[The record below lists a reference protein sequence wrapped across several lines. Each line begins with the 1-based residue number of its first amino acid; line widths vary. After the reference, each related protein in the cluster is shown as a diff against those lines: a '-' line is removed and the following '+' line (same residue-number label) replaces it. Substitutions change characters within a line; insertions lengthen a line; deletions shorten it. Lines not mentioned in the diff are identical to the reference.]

1 VESGLGGTYD
11 GKAGGFPDADESLAD
26 DDRQT
31 LVIVGNGMMSY
42 RLCQKL
48 VENGVN
54 QSIRIVV
61 FGEERFPAYD
71 RVHLT
76 DIFGGRDGE
85 SLILA
90 EEDWYESHG
99 IDLYLDDPI
108 VYVDREHSFVESYSG
123 LRIPYNRLV
132 FATGSEPFVPPI
144 EGMHVEDDDGTK
156 RLRRG
161 VFVYRTFDDV
171 YNIEAHV
178 EGALR
183 VAVIG
188 GGLLGLEAAKAIYD
202 LGRRLHP
209 IEVQVIEVAP
219 NLMPRQLDPQGA
231 GLLKEKIEELGVK
244 IQVGKKMKSVLSAKE
259 HLAKFKV
266 ARAEKIMSALAA
278 KKKAEK
284 EAKAQARKA
293 LAALSPGE
301 LAPGNAGPYRFAP
314 PRGDAD
320 EEPPEEPD
328 EASESEV
335 IEAEEEPEDTLD
347 DDETERLVMEFDD
360 GKILAVDMI
369 IVSAGI
375 RPRGDIAKAA
385 GITCAANGGILVDD
399 RLQTSDEQIFAIG
412 ECACHNGV
420 TYGLVAPGY
429 QMVDVLVANLLGE
442 NAEFKGAD
450 QSAKLKLMGVTVAAL
465 GEYDGDTKPLSSA
478 LRYTTGGVYR
488 KLVTRQGKLI
498 GAVTVGEW
506 ENLDRI
512 RDALTSPVPMSF
524 FDMRRFRSTGNL
536 FAKEESKKVTEW
548 ADDAVVCGCLR
559 VTRGTLSLAIV
570 EGCGT
575 IETLCSKTG
584 AGTVCGSCKPLLAE
598 LLGVDEHGAVPVAV
612 PVTSVRMGERP
623 AMRKDRP
630 PTSRRTMAPAPVSQR
645 RPTFPGGVGR
655 SSTLMNIVMPG
666 SPPSSGTGRARRKT
680 LAHMELP
687 PGLADFGAEAAAA
700 FAPEPILRETSDGSA
715 PSSRRP
721 PSSRPPGLKPRPSSR
736 PPAPSYADGL
746 EAAIRALAP
755 PALPEDE
762 AEVGLS
768 SDRSPALLSEEPA
781 RAVEDLQ
788 ITPLPPLPSFFE
800 EPAINDEPEDDPE
813 DEYEEEAEAAFK
825 ALDEGVYD
833 YGYVQSRRSWV
844 PPRRVGMLPPEKP
857 AAAVTLASPRGKEI
871 PPESGV
877 RPLLVASIGAFLLSV
892 LAVASRPI
900 PVPTTIAGRLGPGRL
915 LTDDTLKQVS
925 GYVLLGLCVLSL
937 VLSLRKR
944 WKRFSWLDVPMF
956 RAIHGIIGASTLF
969 ALVAHTGLRL
979 GHHLNFWLSI
989 DFLLVCV
996 LGAVA
1001 GVVTAVS
1008 NRWGAVKARDRRL
1021 LSSRAHLVV
1030 FWPLPVLVALH
1041 VVQVYYY

>member
-1 VESGLGGTYD
+1 MTSGLGGTYD
-11 GKAGGFPDADESLAD
+11 GKAGGFPDADEPLVD

-31 LVIVGNGMMSY
+31 LVVIGNGMMSY

-54 QSIRIVV
+54 RSIRIVV

-90 EEDWYESHG
+90 EEDWYESHD
-99 IDLYLDDPI
+99 IDLCLDDPI
-108 VYVDREHSFVESYSG
+108 IYIDREHSFVESYSG
-123 LRIPYNRLV
+123 RRVPYNRLV

-144 EGMHVEDDDGTK
+144 EGMHVKGEDDTK

-161 VFVYRTFDDV
+161 VYTYRTFDDV
-171 YNIEAHV
+171 YNIESHV
-178 EGALR
+178 EGSLR

-219 NLMPRQLDPQGA
+219 GLMPRQLDAQGA
-231 GLLKEKIEELGVK
+231 VVLKEKIEELGVK
-244 IQVGKKMKSVLSAKE
+244 VQVGKKIKCVLSMKE
-259 HLAKFKV
+259 H
-266 ARAEKIMSALAA
+266 LAA
-278 KKKAEK
+278 KKKAEQEAEK
-284 EAKAQARKA
+284 QAKRREQEAKRQARKA
-293 LAALSPGE
+293 LEGLSPGE
-301 LAPGNAGPYRFAP
+301 LAPGNAGPYRFTQ
-314 PRGDAD
+314 PRSDAD
-320 EEPPEEPD
+320 EDPAEFTDEPKD
-328 EASESEV
+328 EAV
-335 IEAEEEPEDTLD
+335 DVEEPEEETLE
-347 DDETERLVMEFDD
+347 DETERLVLEFDD

-369 IVSAGI
+369 IVSTGI
-375 RPRGDIAKAA
+375 RPRGELAKAA
-385 GITCAANGGILVDD
+385 GITCAPNGGILVDD

-412 ECACHNGV
+412 ECASHGGI

-429 QMVDVLVANLLGE
+429 QMVNVLVANLLGE

-450 QSAKLKLMGVTVAAL
+450 QSAKLKLLGVTVAAL

-498 GAVTVGEW
+498 GAVTVGDW

-548 ADDAVVCGCLR
+548 ADEAVVCGCMR
-559 VTRGTLSLAIV
+559 VTRGALSLAIV
-570 EGCGT
+570 EGCGSV
-575 IETLCSKTG
+575 EALCSKTG
-584 AGTVCGSCKPLLAE
+584 AGTVCGSCKPLIAE
-598 LLGVDEHGAVPVAV
+598 LLGVDEHGSVPVAV

-623 AMRKDRP
+623 ALRKDRA
-630 PTSRRTMAPAPVSQR
+630 PTSRRTMTPAPVSQR
-645 RPTFPGGVGR
+645 RPTFPGAVPR

-666 SPPSSGTGRARRKT
+666 SPPSSSGGRVRRKT
-680 LAHMELP
+680 LPLMEIP
-687 PGLADFGAEAAAA
+687 PGLADLGAESAG
-700 FAPEPILRETSDGSA
+700 FAPEPSSRDTEIGGA
-715 PSSRRP
+715 PSSRRA

-736 PPAPSYADGL
+736 PPTPSHVEGL

-781 RAVEDLQ
+781 RAVDDLQ
-788 ITPLPPLPSFFE
+788 ITPLPPLPAFFE
-800 EPAINDEPEDDPE
+800 DPSLHDEVDDDAE
-813 DEYEEEAEAAFK
+813 DEYAEEAEAAFE
-825 ALDEGVYD
+825 ALDDRGYD
-833 YGYVQSRRSWV
+833 YGYVQGRRSWV
-844 PPRRVGMLPPEKP
+844 PPKRVGMLPPEQQKTS
-857 AAAVTLASPRGKEI
+857 ATTLASPRGKESI

-877 RPLLVASIGAFLLSV
+877 RPLLVASIGAFLLSAV
-892 LAVASRPI
+892 AVASRPM
-900 PVPTTIAGRLGPGRL
+900 PVPTTIAGRLGPARIF
-915 LTDDTLKQVS
+915 TDDTLKQIS

-944 WKRFSWLDVPMF
+944 WKRFTWLDVPMF
-956 RAIHGIIGASTLF
+956 RAIHGVIGASTLF
-969 ALVAHTGLRL
+969 ALVVHTGLRL
-979 GHHLNFWLSI
+979 GHHLNLALSI
-989 DFLLVCV
+989 DFLAVCV
-996 LGAVA
+996 LGAIA

-1008 NRWGAVKARDRRL
+1008 NRWGALKARDRRL
-1021 LSSRAHLVV
+1021 LSSRAHLIV

>member
-1 VESGLGGTYD
+1 MTSGLGGTYD
-11 GKAGGFPDADESLAD
+11 GKAGGFPDADEPLVD

-31 LVIVGNGMMSY
+31 LVIIGNGMVSY

-123 LRIPYNRLV
+123 RRVPYNRLV

-144 EGMHVEDDDGTK
+144 EGMHLKTEDGSK

-171 YNIEAHV
+171 YNIEAHI
-178 EGALR
+178 EGSLR

-219 NLMPRQLDPQGA
+219 GLMPRQLDAQGA
-231 GLLKEKIEELGVK
+231 VVLKEKIEELGVK
-244 IQVGKKMKSVLSAKE
+244 IQVGKKIKSVLSTKE
-259 HLAKFKV
+259 H
-266 ARAEKIMSALAA
+266 LAA
-278 KKKAEK
+278 KKKAEQ
-284 EAKAQARKA
+284 EAEKQAKRQARNT
-293 LAALSPGE
+293 LMSMSPGE
-301 LAPGNAGPYRFAP
+301 LVPGNAGPYRFAP
-314 PRGDAD
+314 PVDEYPLEEDEEPKDEVAD
-320 EEPPEEPD
+320 EEPED
-328 EASESEV
+328 E
-335 IEAEEEPEDTLD
+335 TLE
-347 DDETERLVMEFDD
+347 DETERLVMEFED

-369 IVSAGI
+369 IVSTGI

-385 GITCAANGGILVDD
+385 GINCAPNGGILVDD

-412 ECACHNGV
+412 ECASHNGT

-429 QMVDVLVANLLGE
+429 QMVTVLVANLLGE

-450 QSAKLKLMGVTVAAL
+450 QSAKLKLLGVTVAAL

-498 GAVTVGEW
+498 GAVTVGDW

-548 ADDAVVCGCLR
+548 ADEAVVCGCMR
-559 VTRGTLSLAIV
+559 VTRGSLSLAIV

-575 IETLCSKTG
+575 VDALCNKTG
-584 AGTVCGSCKPLLAE
+584 AGTVCGSCKPLIAE
-598 LLGVDEHGAVPVAV
+598 LLGVDENGALPVAA
-612 PVTSVRMGERP
+612 PATSVRMGERP
-623 AMRKDRP
+623 VLRKDRA
-630 PTSRRTMAPAPVSQR
+630 PTSRRTMTPAPVSQR
-645 RPTFPGGVGR
+645 RPTFPGAGQR
-655 SSTLMNIVMPG
+655 PSTVMNIVMPG
-666 SPPSSGTGRARRKT
+666 SPPSSGGRVRRKT
-680 LAHMELP
+680 LPLMEIP
-687 PGLADFGAEAAAA
+687 AGLADFGVEAAAA
-700 FAPEPILRETSDGSA
+700 FAPEPTFRETSDGSA
-715 PSSRRP
+715 PSSRRM
-721 PSSRPPGLKPRPSSR
+721 PSSRPPASRPSAALKPRPSSR
-736 PPAPSYADGL
+736 PPTPESL
-746 EAAIRALAP
+746 EAALRALAP

-768 SDRSPALLSEEPA
+768 SDRAPALLSEEPA

-788 ITPLPPLPSFFE
+788 ITPLPPLPAFFE
-800 EPAINDEPEDDPE
+800 DPAINDGVEGDDAE
-813 DEYEEEAEAAFK
+813 DEYADEAEAAFRS
-825 ALDEGVYD
+825 LDEGVYD
-833 YGYVQSRRSWV
+833 YGYVQGRRSWV
-844 PPRRVGMLPPEKP
+844 PPKRVGMLPPAEQQKG
-857 AAAVTLASPRGKEI
+857 AASTSVVPRGKESV
-871 PPESGV
+871 PPEPGI
-877 RPLLVASIGAFLLSV
+877 RPLLVASIGAFLLSAV
-892 LAVASRPI
+892 AVASRPI
-900 PVPTTIAGRLGPGRL
+900 PVPTTIAGRLGPARM
-915 LTDDTLKQVS
+915 LTDDTFKQVS
-925 GYVLLGLCVLSL
+925 GYVLLGLCVVSL

-944 WKRFSWLDVPMF
+944 WRRFTWLDVPMF
-956 RAIHGIIGASTLF
+956 RAIHGVIGAATIV
-969 ALVAHTGLRL
+969 ALVVHTGLRL
-979 GHHLNFWLSI
+979 GHHLNLVLSI
-989 DFLLVCV
+989 DFLAVCV
-996 LGAVA
+996 LGAIA
-1001 GVVTAVS
+1001 GVVTSIS

-1021 LSSRAHLVV
+1021 LSSRAHLLV

>member
-1 VESGLGGTYD
+1 MTSGLGGTYD
-11 GKAGGFPDADESLAD
+11 GKAGGFPDADEPLVD

-31 LVIVGNGMMSY
+31 LVIIGNGMVSY

-123 LRIPYNRLV
+123 RRVPYNRLV

-144 EGMHVEDDDGTK
+144 EGMHIKAEDGSK

-178 EGALR
+178 EGSLR

-219 NLMPRQLDPQGA
+219 GLMPRQLDAQGA
-231 GLLKEKIEELGVK
+231 VVLKEKIEELGVK
-244 IQVGKKMKSVLSAKE
+244 IQVGKKIKSVLSTKE
-259 HLAKFKV
+259 H
-266 ARAEKIMSALAA
+266 LAA
-278 KKKAEK
+278 KKKAEQ
-284 EAKAQARKA
+284 EAERQAKRQARKT
-293 LAALSPGE
+293 LMSLTPGE

-314 PRGDAD
+314 PVDDDPLEEAD
-320 EEPPEEPD
+320 EPK
-328 EASESEV
+328 EV
-335 IEAEEEPEDTLD
+335 ADEPEDEGLE
-347 DDETERLVMEFDD
+347 DETERLVMEFED

-369 IVSAGI
+369 IVSTGI

-412 ECACHNGV
+412 ECASHGGI

-429 QMVDVLVANLLGE
+429 QMVTVLVANLLGE

-450 QSAKLKLMGVTVAAL
+450 QSAKLKLLGVTVAAL

-498 GAVTVGEW
+498 GAVTVGDW

-548 ADDAVVCGCLR
+548 ADEAVVCGCMR

-570 EGCGT
+570 EGCGSV
-575 IETLCSKTG
+575 EALCSKTG
-584 AGTVCGSCKPLLAE
+584 AGTVCGSCKPLIAE
-598 LLGVDEHGAVPVAV
+598 LLGVDENGALPVAV
-612 PVTSVRMGERP
+612 PAASVRMGERP
-623 AMRKDRP
+623 ALRKDRA
-630 PTSRRTMAPAPVSQR
+630 PTSRRTMTPAPVSQR
-645 RPTFPGGVGR
+645 RPTFPGAVPR
-655 SSTLMNIVMPG
+655 SSTVMNIVMPG
-666 SPPSSGTGRARRKT
+666 SPPSSGGRVRRKT
-680 LAHMELP
+680 LPLMEIP

-700 FAPEPILRETSDGSA
+700 FAPEPTFRETSDGSA
-715 PSSRRP
+715 PSSRRM
-721 PSSRPPGLKPRPSSR
+721 PSSRPPASRPSAGLKPRPSSR
-736 PPAPSYADGL
+736 PPTPSAYAEGL

-768 SDRSPALLSEEPA
+768 SDRAPALLSEEPA

-788 ITPLPPLPSFFE
+788 ITPLPPLPAFFE
-800 EPAINDEPEDDPE
+800 DPAINDGVEEDDAE
-813 DEYEEEAEAAFK
+813 DEYAEEAEAAFRS
-825 ALDEGVYD
+825 LDEGVYD
-833 YGYVQSRRSWV
+833 YGYVQARRSWV
-844 PPRRVGMLPPEKP
+844 PPKRVGMLPPAEQQK
-857 AAAVTLASPRGKEI
+857 AAAGTSVVPRGKESV
-871 PPESGV
+871 PPEPGI
-877 RPLLVASIGAFLLSV
+877 RPLLVASIGAFLLSAV
-892 LAVASRPI
+892 AVASRPI
-900 PVPTTIAGRLGPGRL
+900 PVPTTIAGRLGPARM
-915 LTDDTLKQVS
+915 LTDDTFKQVS
-925 GYVLLGLCVLSL
+925 GYVLLGLCVVSL

-944 WKRFSWLDVPMF
+944 WRKFTWLDVPMF
-956 RAIHGIIGASTLF
+956 RAIHGVIGASTIF
-969 ALVAHTGLRL
+969 ALVVHTGLRL
-979 GHHLNFWLSI
+979 GHHLNLVLSI
-989 DFLLVCV
+989 DFLAVCV
-996 LGAVA
+996 LGAIA
-1001 GVVTAVS
+1001 GVVTSIS

-1021 LSSRAHLVV
+1021 LSSRAHLIV